1 MYSYFSAETKLGN
14 RQERKVGNNRWLRR
28 STAQYQI
35 DPITGE
41 ASVVADGLPAI
52 DYVLHSSAVVT
63 IILGDY
69 YILRTGGWM
78 TVTTKA
84 AINEVIP
91 AYLCS
96 ERGDWIVG
104 FPTRGYYEFEERMVL
119 NRHGE
124 PVDFISPEEV
134 A

>member
-1 MYSYFSAETKLGN
+1 MYTYFSAETKLGN

-28 STAQYQI
+28 STAQYHI

-41 ASVVADGLPAI
+41 ASVVAEGLPAI
-52 DYVLHSSAVVT
+52 DFVLHSTAVVT

-69 YILRTGGWM
+69 YILRTGGWY

-104 FPTRGYYEFEERMVL
+104 FYEFEEGMVL